1 MSHFT
6 LNGRVIKGVAFD
18 MDGTLVDCEPS
29 NRAAVQKAVGEEF
42 KINWGK
48 YAGVKEVDILDA
60 LKEQYGADKITIAK
74 DAFVAAC
81 KQGYKDAI
89 NTLEPRRGMMEV
101 LETLKE
107 LSIPIMIV
115 TNSDT
120 EMAEK
125 KLTQCGMIDYMY
137 DIVGADTIEELGLRA
152 KPAGD
157 GYNHAAKVMGIKIE
171 EMMGVEDSTT
181 GMDALSSTKALAVHV
196 TDYGTPEHQNAH
208 IVIDGE
214 GIGDLLALNN
224 QIRRENYQKL
234 LGIAPEPKVLVPC

>member
-6 LNGRVIKGVAFD
+6 LNGQVIKGVAFD
-18 MDGTLVDCEPS
+18 MDGTLVDCEPT
-29 NRAAVQKAVGEEF
+29 NRAAVQNAVGQEF

-48 YAGVKEVDILDA
+48 YAGVKEVDILDG

-89 NTLEPRRGMMEV
+89 STLQPRRGMME
-101 LETLKE
+101 LLNTLKE

-120 EMAEK
+120 EMAQQ

-137 DIVGADTIEELGLRA
+137 DIIGADTIEKLGLKA
-152 KPAGD
+152 KPSGD
-157 GYNHAAKVMGIKIE
+157 GYNKAAEIMGIKIE

-181 GMDALSSTKALAVHV
+181 GMDALSSTNALAVHI
-196 TDYGTPEHQNAH
+196 TDYGTPEHLDAH

-214 GIGDLLALNN
+214 GIADLLALNN
-224 QIRRENYQKL
+224 QIRRENYQKI
-234 LGIAPEPKVLVPC
+234 LGLTPEPSSPAYA